1 MLFCQGIADIEIVQ
15 AMLLGAFVRR
25 MMRLLVDTYGT
36 RKKAFYSRV
45 AFARSWDS
53 SEA

>member
-15 AMLLGAFVRR
+15 AMLLGAFARR
-25 MMRLLVDTYGT
+25 MIGLLVDTYGT
-36 RKKAFYSRV
+36 RKKPFYWRI